1 MPIRKMGMWMVQGD
15 DGAVEVNLSQFTC
28 LLRAGDVRFA
38 LKLAQLNELTDVL
51 GKYCEPGTATV
62 RLSEPPNNLSR

>member
-15 DGAVEVNLSQFTC
+15 DGAVEVNLSQLTC

-38 LKLAQLNELTDVL
+38 LKLAQ
-51 GKYCEPGTATV
+51 
-62 RLSEPPNNLSR
+62 